1 LQHTLAREKVMKHIL
16 FVCTGN
22 SCRSVMAAGLFR
34 KWIADRPDDFAV
46 VSAGI
51 SALDGFPATQDTL
64 QVMKEEGA
72 DVSDHRSQR
81 LTIEMIKTADRIFV
95 MERMH
100 KEMVLQM
107 VPEAKDKIFLLSQ
120 YASSRHAAVKDIDI
134 PDPIRMS
141 GHFYKNVL
149 GIIRDC
155 VKNIVEDLK
164 NENRPR
170 R

>member
-1 LQHTLAREKVMKHIL
+1 MKHIL

-22 SCRSVMAAGLFR
+22 SCRSVMAAGVFR
-34 KWIADRPDDFAV
+34 KLISDRADDFAI

-64 QVMKEEGA
+64 QVMKDEGV

-81 LTIEMIKTADRIFV
+81 LTLEMIKTADRIFV
-95 MERMH
+95 MEQMH
-100 KEMVLQM
+100 KEMVLRM
-107 VPEAKDKIFLLSQ
+107 APEAKDKIFLLSQ
-120 YASSRHAAVKDIDI
+120 FASSHNAAVKEMDV

-164 NENRPR
+164 NENRSGR
-170 R
+170 